1 MREERLTE
9 KERLLY
15 ELCCRSCMIDMSGY
29 DYISTT
35 GSLAWQLGISKYKV
49 RKYLKEYEREGLVE
63 RVCEGGF
70 GDDELRVWCIK
81 GWVITPKVRYMD
93 IYKWANWHESKIMWE
108 IWQIVP
114 SEYYA
119 TNTARWHEWEKSL
132 HEDFRSRRGIKKNY
146 SISV

>member
-1 MREERLTE
+1 
-9 KERLLY
+9 
-15 ELCCRSCMIDMSGY
+15 MIDMSGY
-29 DYISTT
+29 DYIATT
-35 GSLAWQLGISKYKV
+35 GSLAWQLGISKYKA
-49 RKYLKEYEREGLVE
+49 RKYLKEYEQEGLVK

-70 GDDELRVWCIK
+70 DDDELSVWCIK

-119 TNTARWHEWEKSL
+119 TNTAQWHEWEKSL
-132 HEDFRSRRGIKKNY
+132 HEDFKSRRNTKWNESLKGETNEN
-146 SISV
+146 